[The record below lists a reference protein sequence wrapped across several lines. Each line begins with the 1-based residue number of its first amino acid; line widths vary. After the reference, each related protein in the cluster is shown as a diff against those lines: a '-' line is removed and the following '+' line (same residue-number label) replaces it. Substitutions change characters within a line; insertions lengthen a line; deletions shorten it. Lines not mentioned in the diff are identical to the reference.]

1 MIIAKNLTKVYKT
14 GGKEVKA
21 LNNVNFVLPETG
33 MVFIVGKSGS
43 GKSTLLNM
51 ISGLDKISSGQV
63 IAGGNSVGA
72 MSAKMKEK
80 YLSSYIGYVFQDYR
94 LIEDFTVR
102 QNVALAADISATGE
116 DADKYLKLVGLSG
129 YENRLPKELSGG
141 QKQRVAIARALI
153 KRPKVI
159 LADEPTG
166 NLDAGTTEEVLK
178 LLKFI
183 SKHTLVLI
191 VSHNLRD
198 AETYAD
204 RIIELA
210 DGRIINDISRIPG
223 YKNNFNVKDDVI
235 TLPHQKD
242 LSQMEITAL
251 IKTARGSS
259 SKIIQGSGGFAPTT
273 PPVADNK
280 RDTLQNKHM
289 SLRNVTKIF
298 GIFFKRK
305 FLSKIATVVMA
316 AVILSVFYVIQA
328 LTLYDTSDAIMNT
341 LVNSDSPAVI
351 VQTSIGSLSV
361 DKNIGR
367 LPEEKIQ
374 RLVENYDGEYYKL
387 YSEYMYTNPAGG
399 GESNVTSKDNSI
411 NFYARITVGTL
422 HTTEQYAAKLLGV
435 NELNYLAVAAEQ
447 KPYGVVITDYTAD
460 SIIARYELADITNP
474 GKYPVYESYE
484 ELLGERIVT
493 GEKTYVNAIV
503 DTNYEEE
510 HEEIKNVLL
519 SLTTDSDLAALAA
532 DMRYINFVADLEERY
547 NIAYAFAEN
556 YPEALREYLV
566 SGGSY
571 MRFSAFAIDEARY
584 SSSLSFAVIM
594 KDSVKLGNGETVELA
609 DGEIV
614 MGYNI
619 YNSIFTG
626 KLTAAEVKT
635 DNFVKNFNHPR
646 SIAFAQ
652 YESRAVKEITNR
664 IDNLTIKNLTAS
676 SSVIYMNEN
685 TYREF
690 MKFNTYVYSV
700 YLDSPEAARDL
711 MPLVEEMNLSIFS
724 GKIGNVHFIQRC
736 IQIFENFF
744 GITMAM
750 ILFACAIFLINFGI
764 KSIRSSIYEIG
775 VIKAMGGIK
784 RDISRIFISQSLL
797 IGVGILFGTYI
808 GMQVAAFTANAVFLK
823 SLELVANSNFYG
835 IEAID
840 FYPVVALLDI
850 VIALVVV
857 VISAIISN
865 KTIDRLNLISILKA
879 KE

>member
-1 MIIAKNLTKVYKT
+1 MIVAKNLTKVYKT

-72 MSAKMKEK
+72 MTAKMKEK

-102 QNVALAADISATGE
+102 QNVALAADISATNE
-116 DADKYLKLVGLSG
+116 DPEKYLKLVGLSG

-198 AETYAD
+198 AEAYAD
-204 RIIELA
+204 RIIELS
-210 DGRIINDISRIPG
+210 DGRIISDISRIAG
-223 YKNNFNVKDDVI
+223 YKNDFTVKGGVI
-235 TLPHQKD
+235 NLPHHKD
-242 LSQMEITAL
+242 LNQDEITAL
-251 IKTARGSS
+251 IKNGRGA
-259 SKIIQGSGGFAPTT
+259 SKIIQSGGGFAPTT

-387 YSEYMYTNPAGG
+387 YSEYMYTNPTGG
-399 GESNVTSKDNSI
+399 GESNVTSKENSI

-484 ELLGERIVT
+484 ELLGERIVA

-519 SLTTDSDLAALAA
+519 SLTTDSDIAALAA

-566 SGGSY
+566 SSGSY
-571 MRFSAFAIDEARY
+571 MRFSAFAIDETRY
-584 SSSLSFAVIM
+584 SASLSLTVV
-594 KDSVKLGNGETVELA
+594 KSNSVKLGNGETVKLA

-614 MGYNI
+614 MGYNL
-619 YNSIFTG
+619 YNSIFTQ

-635 DNFVKNFNHPR
+635 DEFVKGFYHSRP
-646 SIAFAQ
+646 IGFAQ
-652 YESRAVKEITNR
+652 NESRAVPEKVNR
-664 IDNLTIKNLTAS
+664 IDNLTIKNLTSS
-676 SSVIYMNEN
+676 SSVVYMNEN

-835 IEAID
+835 IKAID

>member
-1 MIIAKNLTKVYKT
+1 MIVAKNLTKVYKT

-72 MSAKMKEK
+72 MTAKMKEK

-102 QNVALAADISATGE
+102 QNVALAADISATNE
-116 DADKYLKLVGLSG
+116 DPEKYLKLVGLSG

-198 AETYAD
+198 AEAYAD
-204 RIIELA
+204 RIIELS
-210 DGRIINDISRIPG
+210 DGRIINDISRIAG
-223 YKNNFNVKDDVI
+223 YKNDFTVKGGVI
-235 TLPHQKD
+235 NLPHHKD
-242 LSQMEITAL
+242 LNQDEITAL
-251 IKTARGSS
+251 IKNGRGA
-259 SKIIQGSGGFAPTT
+259 SKIIQSGGGFAPTT

-374 RLVENYDGEYYKL
+374 RLVENYDGEYYRL
-387 YSEYMYTNPAGG
+387 YSEYMYTNPTGG
-399 GESNVTSKDNSI
+399 GESYVTSKENSI

-435 NELNYLAVAAEQ
+435 KELNYLAVAAEQ

-484 ELLGERIVT
+484 ELLGERIVA

-519 SLTTDSDLAALAA
+519 SLTTDSDIAALAA

-566 SGGSY
+566 SSGSY
-571 MRFSAFAIDEARY
+571 MRFSAFAIDETRY
-584 SSSLSFAVIM
+584 SASLSLTVV
-594 KDSVKLGNGETVELA
+594 KSNSVKLGNGETVELA

-614 MGYNI
+614 MGYNL
-619 YNSIFTG
+619 YNSIFTQ

-635 DNFVKNFNHPR
+635 DDFVKNFNHPR

-664 IDNLTIKNLTAS
+664 IDNLTIKNLTSS
-676 SSVIYMNEN
+676 SSVVYMNEN

-835 IEAID
+835 IKAID

-865 KTIDRLNLISILKA
+865 KTIDKLNLISILKA

>member
-21 LNNVNFVLPETG
+21 LNNVNFVLPDNG
-33 MVFIVGKSGS
+33 MIFIVGKSGS

-51 ISGLDKISSGQV
+51 ISGLDKITSGQV
-63 IAGGNSVGA
+63 ISGGNSVGA

-102 QNVALAADISATGE
+102 QNVALAADISAPGE
-116 DADKYLKLVGLSG
+116 DPEKYLKLVGLSG
-129 YENRLPKELSGG
+129 YEDRLPRELSGG

-166 NLDAGTTEEVLK
+166 NLDAATTEEVLK
-178 LLKFI
+178 LLRAI
-183 SKHTLVLI
+183 SKTTLVVI

-204 RIIELA
+204 RILELS
-210 DGRIINDISRIPG
+210 DGRLISDISRIPG
-223 YKNNFNVKDDVI
+223 YKNDFTVKGGVI
-235 TLPHQKD
+235 NLPHHKD
-242 LSQMEITAL
+242 LNQDEITAL
-251 IKTARGSS
+251 IKNGRGA
-259 SKIIQGSGGFAPTT
+259 SKIIQSGGGFAPTT
-273 PPVADNK
+273 PPTPNNT
-280 RDTLQNKHM
+280 RDALYNKHM
-289 SLRNVTKIF
+289 SLGNKLKIF

-305 FLSKIATVVMA
+305 IVSKLATIVMA

-328 LTLYDTSDAIMNT
+328 LTLYDTSTAIMNT
-341 LVNSDSPAVI
+341 LVNSNSPGVI
-351 VQTSIGSLSV
+351 VQASVGSKSA
-361 DKNIGR
+361 DKYVGR

-374 RLVENYDGEYYKL
+374 RLTEAYDGEYYRL
-387 YSEYMYTNPAGG
+387 YSEFMYTNPTGG
-399 GESNVTSKDNSI
+399 GESYVTSKENTI
-411 NFYARITVGTL
+411 AYYAKITSGTL
-422 HTTEQYAAKLLGV
+422 HTTESYAAKLLGV
-435 NELNYLAVAAEQ
+435 PELEYLAVAPEQ
-447 KPYGVVITDYTAD
+447 KDYGVVITDYTAD
-460 SIIARYELADITNP
+460 SIIARYKLADITNP
-474 GKYPVYESYE
+474 GKYPVYETYE
-484 ELLGERIVT
+484 ELLGERSVAY
-493 GEKTYVNAIV
+493 EKTYINAIV
-503 DTNYEEE
+503 NTNYEEE
-510 HEEIKNVLL
+510 HAEIKNVLL
-519 SLTTDSDLAALAA
+519 SLGTDSDLGALVA

-566 SGGSY
+566 SSGSY
-571 MRFSAFAIDEARY
+571 MRFSAFAIDETRY
-584 SSSLSFAVIM
+584 SSSFPFAVV
-594 KDSVKLGNGETVELA
+594 KSNSVKLGNGETVELA

-614 MGYNI
+614 MGYNL
-619 YNSIFTG
+619 YNIIFTQ

-635 DNFVKNFNHPR
+635 DDFVKNFKHSRPLG
-646 SIAFAQ
+646 FAH
-652 YESRAVKEITNR
+652 YESGAVKEIANR
-664 IDNLTIKNLTAS
+664 VDNITIKNLTS
-676 SSVIYMNEN
+676 TSSVIYMNEN
-685 TYREF
+685 TYRDF
-690 MKFNTYVYSV
+690 MKFNTYTYSV
-700 YLDSPEAARDL
+700 YLDNPEAARAV
-711 MPLVEEMNLSIFS
+711 MPLVEEMDLSVFS

-736 IQIFENFF
+736 IGIFEDFF
-744 GITMAM
+744 GVTMGI
-750 ILFACAIFLINFGI
+750 ILLACAIFLINFGI

-784 RDISRIFISQSLL
+784 RDISMIFISQSLL

-823 SLELVANSNFYG
+823 SLELVVNSNFYG

-840 FYPVVALLDI
+840 FYPLVALIDI
-850 VIALVVV
+850 FVALVVV

-865 KTIDRLNLISILKA
+865 KTIDKLNLISILKA

>member
-1 MIIAKNLTKVYKT
+1 MIVAKNLTKVYKT

-72 MSAKMKEK
+72 MTAKMKEK

-102 QNVALAADISATGE
+102 QNVALAADISATNE
-116 DADKYLKLVGLSG
+116 DPEKYLKLVGLSG

-204 RIIELA
+204 RIIELS
-210 DGRIINDISRIPG
+210 DGRIISDISRIAG
-223 YKNNFNVKDDVI
+223 YKNDFTVKGGVI
-235 TLPHQKD
+235 NLPHHKD
-242 LSQMEITAL
+242 LNQDEITAL
-251 IKTARGSS
+251 IKNGRGA
-259 SKIIQGSGGFAPTT
+259 SKIIQSGGGFAPTT
-273 PPVADNK
+273 PPTPNNT
-280 RDTLQNKHM
+280 RDALYNKHM

-387 YSEYMYTNPAGG
+387 YSEYMYTNPTGG
-399 GESNVTSKDNSI
+399 GESHVTSKENSI

-484 ELLGERIVT
+484 ELLGERIVA

-519 SLTTDSDLAALAA
+519 SLTTDSDIAALAA

-571 MRFSAFAIDEARY
+571 MRFSAFAIDETRY
-584 SSSLSFAVIM
+584 SASLSLAVV
-594 KDSVKLGNGETVELA
+594 KSNSVKLGNGETVELA

-614 MGYNI
+614 MGYNL
-619 YNSIFTG
+619 YNSIFTQ

-635 DNFVKNFNHPR
+635 DDFVKNFNHPR

-664 IDNLTIKNLTAS
+664 IDNLTIKNLTSS
-676 SSVIYMNEN
+676 SSVVYMNEN

-835 IEAID
+835 IKAID

-865 KTIDRLNLISILKA
+865 KTIDKLNLISILKA

>member
-21 LNNVNFVLPETG
+21 LDNVNFVLPDNG

-51 ISGLDKISSGQV
+51 ISGLDKITSGQI

-72 MSAKMKEK
+72 MTAKLKEK

-94 LIEDFTVR
+94 LIEDFTVK
-102 QNVALAADISATGE
+102 QNIALAADISASDE
-116 DADKYLKLVGLSG
+116 IPERYLKLVGLSG

-153 KRPKVI
+153 KKPKVI

-166 NLDAGTTEEVLK
+166 NLDASTTEEILK
-178 LLKFI
+178 LLKAI

-204 RIIELA
+204 RIIELS
-210 DGRIINDISRIPG
+210 DGRIIGDLSRIVG
-223 YKNNFNVKDDVI
+223 YKNNFAVKDGVI

-242 LSQMEITAL
+242 LSQNEITAL
-251 IKTARGSS
+251 IKNARSTS
-259 SKIIQGSGGFAPTT
+259 TKIIQGGGGFAPTK

-280 RDTLQNKHM
+280 RDPLYNKHM
-289 SLRNVTKIF
+289 SLRNVVKIF

-305 FLSKIATVVMA
+305 FLSKIATIVMA

-328 LTLYDTSDAIMNT
+328 LTLYDTSNAIINT
-341 LVNSDSPAVI
+341 LVNSDSYGVI
-351 VQTSIGSLSV
+351 VQTSIGSASA
-361 DKNIGR
+361 DKTIGR
-367 LPEEKIQ
+367 LREEKIQ
-374 RLVENYDGEYYKL
+374 RLAEAYDGEYYRL

-399 GESNVTSKDNSI
+399 GENYVTSRENTI
-411 NFYARITVGTL
+411 NFYSRITSGTL
-422 HTTEQYAAKLLGV
+422 HTTEQYAAKMLGV
-435 NELNYLAVAAEQ
+435 EKLNYLAVAPEQ
-447 KPYGVVITDYTAD
+447 KDYGVVITDYTAD
-460 SIIARYELADITNP
+460 SIIARYKLADVTDP
-474 GKYPVYESYE
+474 GKYPVYENYE
-484 ELLGERIVT
+484 ELLGERSVA
-493 GEKTYVNAIV
+493 GERTYVNAIV

-510 HEEIKNVLL
+510 HAEIKNVLL
-519 SLTTDSDLAALAA
+519 SLSTDSDLGALAA

-566 SGGSY
+566 SSGSY
-571 MRFSAFAIDEARY
+571 MRFSSFFIDESRY
-584 SSSLSFAVIM
+584 SSSISVAVI
-594 KDSVKLGNGETVELA
+594 KRDTVKLANGETVELA
-609 DGEIV
+609 DGEVI
-614 MGYNI
+614 MGYNV
-619 YNSIFTG
+619 YNKIFTQN
-626 KLTAAEVKT
+626 LTAAEVKT
-635 DNFVKNFNHPR
+635 AEFVNSFSHSRPLGM
-646 SIAFAQ
+646 AQ
-652 YESRAVKEITNR
+652 YESTAVKEIVNR
-664 IDNLTIKNLTAS
+664 SELTIKNLASS
-676 SSVIYMNEN
+676 SSVIYVNEN
-685 TYREF
+685 TYRDL
-690 MKFNTYVYSV
+690 MKFNTYTYSV
-700 YLDSPEAARDL
+700 YLDDPEAARDV
-711 MPLVEEMNLSIFS
+711 MPLVEEMSLSIFS
-724 GKIGNVHFIQRC
+724 GKIGNLHFIQRC
-736 IQIFENFF
+736 ISIFENFF
-744 GITMAM
+744 GITMVF
-750 ILFACAIFLINFGI
+750 ILLACVIFLINFGI

-797 IGVGILFGTYI
+797 IGLGILFGTYI
-808 GMQVAAFTANAVFLK
+808 GMQVAAFTANAVFLA
-823 SLELVANSNFYG
+823 SLEVVANSNFYG

-840 FYPVVALLDI
+840 FYPVVALVDI

-857 VISAIISN
+857 VVSAIISN
-865 KTIDRLNLISILKA
+865 KTIDKLNLISILKA

>member
-21 LNNVNFVLPETG
+21 LDNVNFVLPDNG

-51 ISGLDKISSGQV
+51 ISGLDKITSGQI

-72 MSAKMKEK
+72 MTAKLKEK

-94 LIEDFTVR
+94 LIEDFTVK
-102 QNVALAADISATGE
+102 QNIALAADISASDE
-116 DADKYLKLVGLSG
+116 IPERYLKLVGLSG

-153 KRPKVI
+153 KKPKVI

-166 NLDAGTTEEVLK
+166 NLDASTTEEILK
-178 LLKFI
+178 LLKAI

-204 RIIELA
+204 RIIELS
-210 DGRIINDISRIPG
+210 DGRIIGDLSRIEG
-223 YKNNFNVKDDVI
+223 YKNNFAVKDGVI

-242 LSQMEITAL
+242 LSQNEITAL
-251 IKTARGSS
+251 IKNARSTS
-259 SKIIQGSGGFAPTT
+259 TKIIQGGGGFAPTK

-280 RDTLQNKHM
+280 RDPLYNKHM
-289 SLRNVTKIF
+289 SLRNVVKIF

-305 FLSKIATVVMA
+305 FLSKIATIVMA

-328 LTLYDTSDAIMNT
+328 LTLYDTSNAIINT
-341 LVNSDSPAVI
+341 LVNSDSYGVI
-351 VQTSIGSLSV
+351 VQTSIGSASA
-361 DKNIGR
+361 DKTIGR
-367 LPEEKIQ
+367 LREEKIQ
-374 RLVENYDGEYYKL
+374 RLAEAYDGEYYRL

-399 GESNVTSKDNSI
+399 GESYVTSRENTI
-411 NFYARITVGTL
+411 NFYSRITSGTL
-422 HTTEQYAAKLLGV
+422 HTTEQYAAKMLGV
-435 NELNYLAVAAEQ
+435 EKLNYLAVAPEQ
-447 KPYGVVITDYTAD
+447 KDYGVVITDYTAD
-460 SIIARYELADITNP
+460 SIIARYKLADVTDP
-474 GKYPVYESYE
+474 GKYPVYENYE
-484 ELLGERIVT
+484 ELLGERSVA
-493 GEKTYVNAIV
+493 GERTYVNAIV

-510 HEEIKNVLL
+510 HAEIKNVLL
-519 SLTTDSDLAALAA
+519 SLSTDSDLGALVA

-566 SGGSY
+566 SSGSY
-571 MRFSAFAIDEARY
+571 MRFSSFFIDESRY
-584 SSSLSFAVIM
+584 SSSISVAVI
-594 KDSVKLGNGETVELA
+594 KRDTVKLANGETVELA
-609 DGEIV
+609 DGEVI
-614 MGYNI
+614 MGYNV
-619 YNSIFTG
+619 YNKIFTQN
-626 KLTAAEVKT
+626 LTAAEVKT
-635 DNFVKNFNHPR
+635 AEFVNNFSHSRPLGM
-646 SIAFAQ
+646 AQ
-652 YESRAVKEITNR
+652 YESTAVKEIVNR
-664 IDNLTIKNLTAS
+664 SELTIKNLASS
-676 SSVIYMNEN
+676 SSVIYVNEN
-685 TYREF
+685 TYRDL
-690 MKFNTYVYSV
+690 MKFNTYTYSV
-700 YLDSPEAARDL
+700 YLDDPEAARDV
-711 MPLVEEMNLSIFS
+711 MPLVEEMSLSIFS
-724 GKIGNVHFIQRC
+724 GKIGNLHFIQRC
-736 IQIFENFF
+736 ISIFENFF
-744 GITMAM
+744 GITMVF
-750 ILFACAIFLINFGI
+750 ILLACAIFLINFGI

-797 IGVGILFGTYI
+797 IGLGILFGTYI
-808 GMQVAAFTANAVFLK
+808 GMQVAAFTANAVFLA
-823 SLELVANSNFYG
+823 SLEVVANSNFYG

-840 FYPVVALLDI
+840 FYPVVALVDI

-857 VISAIISN
+857 VVSAIISN
-865 KTIDRLNLISILKA
+865 KTIDKLNLISILKA

>member
-1 MIIAKNLTKVYKT
+1 MIVAKNLTKVYKT

-72 MSAKMKEK
+72 MTAKMKEK

-102 QNVALAADISATGE
+102 QNVALAADISATNE
-116 DADKYLKLVGLSG
+116 DPEKYLKLVGLSG

-198 AETYAD
+198 AEAYAD
-204 RIIELA
+204 RIIELS
-210 DGRIINDISRIPG
+210 DGRIINDISRIAG
-223 YKNNFNVKDDVI
+223 YKNDFTVKGGVI
-235 TLPHQKD
+235 NLPHHKD
-242 LSQMEITAL
+242 LNQDEITAL
-251 IKTARGSS
+251 IKNGRGA
-259 SKIIQGSGGFAPTT
+259 SKIIQSGGGFAPTT

-387 YSEYMYTNPAGG
+387 YSEYMYTNPTGG
-399 GESNVTSKDNSI
+399 GESYVTSKENSI

-435 NELNYLAVAAEQ
+435 KELNYLAVAAEQ

-484 ELLGERIVT
+484 ELLGERIVA

-519 SLTTDSDLAALAA
+519 SLTTDSDIAALAA

-566 SGGSY
+566 SSGSY
-571 MRFSAFAIDEARY
+571 MRFSAFAIDETRY
-584 SSSLSFAVIM
+584 SASLSLTVV
-594 KDSVKLGNGETVELA
+594 KSNSVKLGNGETVELA

-614 MGYNI
+614 MGYNL
-619 YNSIFTG
+619 YNSIFTQ

-635 DNFVKNFNHPR
+635 DDFVKNFNHPR

-664 IDNLTIKNLTAS
+664 IDNLTIKNLTSS
-676 SSVIYMNEN
+676 SSVVYMNEN

-835 IEAID
+835 IKAID

-865 KTIDRLNLISILKA
+865 KTIDKLNLISILKA